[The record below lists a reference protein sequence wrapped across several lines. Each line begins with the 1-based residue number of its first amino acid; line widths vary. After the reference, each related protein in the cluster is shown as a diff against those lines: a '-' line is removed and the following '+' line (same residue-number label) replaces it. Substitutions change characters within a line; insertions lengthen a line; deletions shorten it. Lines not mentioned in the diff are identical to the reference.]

1 MLPLTVPPCFYFQ
14 KGWIKEEGSINLGE
28 RFCRIRQPEIYL
40 QMVALGRKELKLAA
54 SLGNEGGLGVVLL
67 SERVELSLLFSWT
80 GSSQE
85 QSSVV
90 DFSLNG
96 KAEGDRIRP

>member
-1 MLPLTVPPCFYFQ
+1 
-14 KGWIKEEGSINLGE
+14 
-28 RFCRIRQPEIYL
+28 
-40 QMVALGRKELKLAA
+40 MVALGRKEELKLVA
-54 SLGNEGGLGVVLL
+54 SLGNEGGLGVVRL

>member
-1 MLPLTVPPCFYFQ
+1 
-14 KGWIKEEGSINLGE
+14 
-28 RFCRIRQPEIYL
+28 
-40 QMVALGRKELKLAA
+40 MVALGRKEELKLIT
-54 SLGNEGGLGVVLL
+54 SLGNEGGLGVVRL
-67 SERVELSLLFSWT
+67 SERVELPLLFSWT

-85 QSSVV
+85 QSNVV

>member
-14 KGWIKEEGSINLGE
+14 KGWIKEEESINLGE
-28 RFCRIRQPEIYL
+28 RFYRIRQPEICL
-40 QMVALGRKELKLAA
+40 QMVALGRKEELKLVA
-54 SLGNEGGLGVVLL
+54 SLGNEGGLGVMRL
-67 SERVELSLLFSWT
+67 SERVELSWT